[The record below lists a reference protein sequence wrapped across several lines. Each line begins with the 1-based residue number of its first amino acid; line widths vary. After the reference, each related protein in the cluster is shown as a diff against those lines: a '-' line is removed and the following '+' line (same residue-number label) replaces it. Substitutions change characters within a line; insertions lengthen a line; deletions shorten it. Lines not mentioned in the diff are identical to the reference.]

1 MLQDFPVLLFNLFLI
16 SVLCA
21 GLDAACVCCMQRL
34 IYIPLKVGMKKEWI
48 MMERNR
54 RTKKRR
60 LTTIPNTADDINRM
74 FEEIG
79 EGDVTVTKSVLLD
92 LVKKSNSAS

>member
-1 MLQDFPVLLFNLFLI
+1 
-16 SVLCA
+16 
-21 GLDAACVCCMQRL
+21 
-34 IYIPLKVGMKKEWI
+34 
-48 MMERNR
+48 MERNR